1 MKPTFLP
8 LDFHWVAPRTS
19 ERRAHRLLK
28 TMLQRRTIRT
38 FSDRRVPRSV
48 IKNCLRIAGSAPS
61 GANMQPWKFVVISRT
76 ALRAKIKKAAEK
88 EEQAFY
94 KKRAST
100 EWLQALGPLG
110 TDWRKPFLV
119 DAPYLIV
126 IFAEKFGLRADG
138 EHVKHYYVQ
147 ESVGIATGFLIAALH
162 QAGLATL
169 THTPS
174 PMGFLNKILGR
185 PNNERPFLLLVVG
198 YPAVGTTVPSFAVE
212 RKPFKE
218 IVIW

>member
-19 ERRAHRLLK
+19 ERRSHRLLK
-28 TMLQRRTIRT
+28 TMLQRRTIRS
-38 FSDRRVPRSV
+38 FSDRPVQRSV
-48 IKNCLRIAGSAPS
+48 IKNCLSIAGSAPS

-76 ALRAKIKKAAEK
+76 ALRAKIKEAAEK
-88 EEQAFY
+88 EERAFY
-94 KKRAST
+94 KNRASA
-100 EWLQALGPLG
+100 EWLQALSPLG
-110 TDWRKPFLV
+110 TDWHKPFLV
-119 DAPYLIV
+119 EAPYLIV
-126 IFAEKFGLRADG
+126 IFAENFGVRADG

-198 YPAVGTTVPSFAVE
+198 YPAVGTAVPSFAVE
-212 RKPFKE
+212 RKPFKD